1 MMLHNFCIV
10 DKLSSQF
17 APDIIFGIL
26 SQPELLKDI
35 LELNL
40 VTYNDMDRPGFCFKK
55 VLRFPLPL

>member
-1 MMLHNFCIV
+1 MMFPNFCIV

-17 APDIIFGIL
+17 APDIIFSIL

-40 VTYNDMDRPGFCFKK
+40 VTYNGIDWPSFCF
-55 VLRFPLPL
+55 